1 MLSPAQPPVC
11 LLQAALLL
19 ALLHLPLPAQSLKFE
34 VASLK
39 PANPSDNGFRG
50 GCHGI
55 DSKYAGANERASA
68 PPLGRCV
75 ITGARLSHMIAIA
88 FRAGSMNYIKGG
100 PDFLMRG
107 VDRFN
112 VDAKVEDPTKAT
124 EEQLLEMLQALLIER
139 FNLKFHRENRDMPGY
154 ALVVA
159 KNGPKLQAAK
169 GDDVEFAFAGGEKPR
184 DGEPVCLN
192 AHKWKA
198 SNLAMIL
205 TQMGKGPAVDRTE
218 LTGEYDFKLC
228 WDDANGPS
236 LFSALQDQLGLKFEP
251 QKVPVSFFI
260 VDSAQKPTA
269 N

>member
-1 MLSPAQPPVC
+1 MKLLSILVLSGLAYAQPT
-11 LLQAALLL
+11 
-19 ALLHLPLPAQSLKFE
+19 FE

-39 PANPSDNGFRG
+39 PARSGNNGVRG

-55 DSKYAGANERASA
+55 DSKYAGVNERASA

-75 ITGARLSHMIAIA
+75 ITDGRLSHMIGIA
-88 FRAGSMNYIKGG
+88 FRVGGMGYIKGG
-100 PDFLMRG
+100 PYWLMSG
-107 VDRFN
+107 DSRFN

-124 EEQLLEMLQALLIER
+124 EAQLLEMLQRLLVER

-154 ALVVA
+154 ALVVV

-169 GDDVEFAFAGGEKPR
+169 GDDVEFGFAGGKPR
-184 DGEPVCLN
+184 EGEPVCLS
-192 AHKWKA
+192 AQKRRVSDLA
-198 SNLAMIL
+198 SIL
-205 TQMGKGPAVDRTE
+205 TAIGKGPAVDKTE

-228 WDDANGPS
+228 WDDTNGPS

-260 VDSAQKPTA
+260 VESAQKPSE